1 MERFVSWECVRLIG
15 NTEVNG
21 KHAYTS
27 VFFIGVDGWVGAVT
41 EVAVNLACTSVVAE
55 RVCWSAARKYRSSRQ
70 SCRYF
75 GSGRESLMVGSM
87 EIPK

>member
-27 VFFIGVDGWVGAVT
+27 VFFIGVDVWGGAVT
-41 EVAVNLACTSVVAE
+41 EVAVNFADTSVVE
-55 RVCWSAARKYRSSRQ
+55 ESVCLD
-70 SCRYF
+70 
-75 GSGRESLMVGSM
+75 GS
-87 EIPK
+87 K

>member
-1 MERFVSWECVRLIG
+1 MALWVERFVSWECVRLIG

-27 VFFIGVDGWVGAVT
+27 VFFIGVDSWVGAVT
-41 EVAVNLACTSVVAE
+41 EVAVNLADTSVVE
-55 RVCWSAARKYRSSRQ
+55 ESVC
-70 SCRYF
+70 
-75 GSGRESLMVGSM
+75 LVGST

>member
-1 MERFVSWECVRLIG
+1 MGVREKTASFGGEVGQLEECRLIG

-55 RVCWSAARKYRSSRQ
+55 RV
-70 SCRYF
+70 
-75 GSGRESLMVGSM
+75 
-87 EIPK
+87 